1 MKLKELI
8 NMMMDLGKVRI
19 TLFVA
24 ISGSVGYI
32 LSAGD
37 VSMDMILPMLGIFIL
52 SFGSAALNQLQ
63 EWRFDSMMNRTQ
75 SRPLPSGMM
84 SWNAGLMIVIA
95 SLVLGLGVIYFS
107 SNFDAFLLGISA
119 IIWYNVIYTP
129 LKRVSALAVI
139 PGALIGAIPPAI
151 GWVAAGG
158 IITDPGIVVLSLFFL
173 IWQIPHFWLLL
184 LIYEKDYKKAGF
196 PVLTDLFSREQF
208 TRITY
213 TWIAALAVI
222 CMLMTFYIKPQ
233 NPITYALLFAAG
245 FWLMWQTKSLA
256 GKYYEGKKTYKYA
269 FHAINF
275 YVLAVVSLLSI
286 DQLIII

>member
-1 MKLKELI
+1 MKELLNI
-8 NMMMDLGKVRI
+8 LMDFGKVRI

-37 VSMDMILPMLGIFIL
+37 VSTGMLLPLLGIFIL

-63 EWRFDSMMNRTQ
+63 EWRYDSMMNRTQ
-75 SRPLPSGMM
+75 SRPIPSLKLSRMT
-84 SWNAGLMIVIA
+84 GLMIIVA
-95 SLVLGLGVIYFS
+95 SFVVGLGFLYFGA
-107 SNFDAFLLGISA
+107 NIEAFLLGIAA

-129 LKRVSALAVI
+129 LKRVSALAVV

-158 IITDPGIVVLSLFFL
+158 MITDPGLIVLSLFFF

-213 TWIAALAVI
+213 TWIAALAAI
-222 CMLMTFYIKPQ
+222 CMLMTFYIQPH
-233 NPITYALLFAAG
+233 NLITYALLFIAG
-245 FWLMWQTKSLA
+245 FWLMWRTKSLA
-256 GKYYEGKKTYKYA
+256 GKYYGKKTYKYA

-286 DQLIII
+286 DQLIIF

>member
-1 MKLKELI
+1 M
-8 NMMMDLGKVRI
+8 
-19 TLFVA
+19 T
-24 ISGSVGYI
+24 
-32 LSAGD
+32 
-37 VSMDMILPMLGIFIL
+37 
-52 SFGSAALNQLQ
+52 
-63 EWRFDSMMNRTQ
+63 
-75 SRPLPSGMM
+75 
-84 SWNAGLMIVIA
+84 GLMIIVA
-95 SLVLGLGVIYFS
+95 SFVVGLGFLYFGA
-107 SNFDAFLLGISA
+107 NIEAFLLGIAA

-129 LKRVSALAVI
+129 LKRVSALAVV

-158 IITDPGIVVLSLFFL
+158 MITDPGLIVLSLFFF

-213 TWIAALAVI
+213 TWIAALAAI
-222 CMLMTFYIKPQ
+222 CMLMTFYIQPH
-233 NPITYALLFAAG
+233 NLITYALLFIAG
-245 FWLMWQTKSLA
+245 FWLMWRTKSLA
-256 GKYYEGKKTYKYA
+256 GKYYGKKTYKYA

-286 DQLIII
+286 DQLIIF